1 VIKRPA
7 LASVVALCAL
17 MAAAAVIINPGRH
30 GAHSGRGIDPAAIVM
45 DCSGNDANPGTLASP
60 VRTFARAHA
69 LMGGRTS
76 HTYLRGNCTYP
87 ASINVWQYSNET
99 YEGYPADARM
109 SAQVDISTTNVGCA
123 SCSNLAIRNL
133 KIVGSNASDTMLKFF
148 TVGGVPLNN
157 ISIEANWLVDEVNQP
172 LQVYNANNLFIRGNK
187 FDVGTTHANDD
198 ISLPFND
205 GANHTGLFVTDN
217 TFVNCTRFCLETQNQ
232 KPTKTQINNVHID
245 RNTCDNCVTMIRG
258 SYGYISAVTGSG
270 TGNTI
275 IGNTGSRAV
284 GTPCFPSIEVAM
296 GNATVSGN
304 AEVNECYGFI
314 LSSNPGS
321 VFQGNYFTFDL
332 TTARQGF
339 APDGG
344 YDKSGWIG
352 INHYNVGG
360 GFTDVAG
367 CPANMSPSFC
377 TLGFDTYGTSP
388 PTTPAS
394 TPYIYASTAS
404 ATSTPEAMS
413 RQGSAIP
420 GWSTP
425 LMAARRP
432 QAPRMPRRLILA
444 RPFISDDHPRGTR
457 RPRARSAVA
466 QSKLT

>member
-420 GWSTP
+420 GRSTP